1 MKKILYLVLIT
12 MSISRSYSQTLDETS
27 TYIIK
32 KYPEFINRYVGEN
45 GEIKIEIDEYGN
57 VTETEIHDFK
67 TKLIITQSFN
77 VNDVTFTKVTDNN
90 SIQLKIKCNN
100 SVDCIKF
107 ISKDDIKVIKEK
119 QWDTYFISFNTVIQ
133 LEKIFKA
140 FNHLKKVAK
149 KEPF

>member
-12 MSISRSYSQTLDETS
+12 ISSSKSFSQTLDETS
-27 TYIIK
+27 IYITK

-57 VTETEIHDFK
+57 FTETEIQTVK
-67 TKLIITQSFN
+67 TTLQISQSFN
-77 VNDVTFTKVTDNN
+77 VNDVTFAKITENN
-90 SIQLKIKCNN
+90 KIQLQVKCNN
-100 SVDCIKF
+100 SLECIKF
-107 ISKDDIKVIKEK
+107 ISQDDIKVIKEK
-119 QWDTYFISFNTVIQ
+119 RWKTYFISFNTVIQ
-133 LEKIFKA
+133 LEKMFKA